1 MAERKEANFSQG
13 WGIAALVTLMA
24 VGAFLGAGAL
34 KAKTYGDP
42 RDPLTPSA
50 GAPEGHGAA
59 AEKAVGSEGEHGV
72 SPTATGDSA
81 AKH

>member
-1 MAERKEANFSQG
+1 MADRKEANFSQG

-24 VGAFLGAGAL
+24 VGAFLGAGAI

-42 RDPLTPSA
+42 RDPLTPNA
-50 GAPEGHGAA
+50 GAVEGHAA
-59 AEKAVGSEGEHGV
+59 TVEKGQGSEGEHGL
-72 SPTATGDSA
+72 SPKETGDSA